1 MHSVLLSIQ
10 VLDTAVLT
18 TALGKDTFLKSG
30 VSARDRPVFRLHKC
44 PGGVFFFTLL
54 PLLPGLACTDIR

>member
-10 VLDTAVLT
+10 VLGTAVLT

-30 VSARDRPVFRLHKC
+30 DSATSRPVFLLHTAFYMAQMLKQSVLFH
-44 PGGVFFFTLL
+44 PITS
-54 PLLPGLACTDIR
+54 AA